1 MAELDPRIYTVAWIA
16 PLEIEAQAAL
26 HMLDSR
32 HSGRFRMERGD
43 DYVFQAGDA
52 CGHNII
58 IATLPAGE
66 LYGTGSAAALASQVK
81 KFFPNLWFGLLV
93 GVAAGLPNLSRCPP
107 LDIRLGDVLVGLP
120 IGDNAGLIP
129 YDLGKETANDGFQL
143 LRAGHGLARTET
155 VVRSAIGSIK
165 LMAPHDADEILRHYK
180 MIQHKEHSL
189 GTFDDPGQER
199 DVLYQVDERG
209 IDSPV
214 QREQRPVSK
223 RTRIWY
229 GSIGSGEKVFKN
241 AQKRNELRDKFN
253 LIGLEMEAAGTM
265 DRIPV
270 GVIRGVCDYGDEHK
284 NKEWQ
289 PYAAA
294 TAAAYA
300 RAVLEKIGPITSELV
315 HQAYPRQQLRQ
326 YESVSREPQP
336 WNGGVHKGIDMDATI
351 KQSLIEKLYFDKIDE
366 RLMNLT
372 AAQGRTCRW
381 FLDIPKYI
389 LWNDSSRQPEHG
401 GFLWIKGNPGTGKST
416 LMKFLFEKAKANART
431 AASRIILSFFFLARG
446 TIEEKST
453 TGLYRSLL
461 HQLFEKVPE
470 TQNGLAWMT
479 TNGAKV
485 IQRNGW
491 SEKALKQTLTH
502 AVQTLGSRSLMIL
515 VDALDECNQ
524 EQVADMVRFFEE
536 LYDSAQD
543 SKVLVQVCFS
553 SRHYPMVVIEK
564 GIEVTLENELGHT
577 QDIQQ
582 YIRSGLRLGKSQQ
595 ADSLRSEILEKSSG
609 IFLWVVLVLEIINR
623 EYPGTSVSIK
633 QIRDRLREIPPKLH
647 DLFEM
652 ILTRD
657 GENLDR
663 LHLCLRW
670 ILFAARPLKPQEL
683 YFAVQFGL
691 DEESSGFWDRRDV
704 EIDEMKSFVSSL
716 SKGLAEVTQDKGPQV
731 QFIHE
736 SVRDFLQRKYDTQ
749 WSETPGG
756 FVGHSHVLLRD
767 CCMAQLDSLN
777 FEALGISDVIPQAS
791 TITKARERA
800 TSEYPVT
807 WAYPFLEYA
816 ISNVLHHA
824 DRAQQNGIH
833 QENFLANFPL
843 QRWISLNNTLETTS
857 IQRYTNS
864 VSLLYIYAEKNF
876 AHLLRIHP
884 QATSCFD
891 IELEDE
897 RYGTPIFAALATGS
911 REAVWAFL
919 RKRAETMPSDSPFHN
934 LWEEYCQDRSRRTR
948 LSSSFV
954 FSRRK
959 GVLSYL
965 VKEDEALFSSFLLAN
980 GIHPKAWLLLEH
992 DVDPN
997 VEHDGCY
1004 AFSYA
1009 AEGGHDPV
1017 IKLLLA
1023 KGGIDLN
1030 HQDNDG
1036 ITPLVEAVLSGHTT
1050 TVQLLLS
1057 QEGID
1062 VNRVDCFGRTPLARA
1077 VKRGELSIGKLLSDK
1092 GATF

>member
-1 MAELDPRIYTVAWIA
+1 M
-16 PLEIEAQAAL
+16 
-26 HMLDSR
+26 
-32 HSGRFRMERGD
+32 
-43 DYVFQAGDA
+43 
-52 CGHNII
+52 
-58 IATLPAGE
+58 
-66 LYGTGSAAALASQVK
+66 
-81 KFFPNLWFGLLV
+81 
-93 GVAAGLPNLSRCPP
+93 
-107 LDIRLGDVLVGLP
+107 
-120 IGDNAGLIP
+120 
-129 YDLGKETANDGFQL
+129 
-143 LRAGHGLARTET
+143 
-155 VVRSAIGSIK
+155 
-165 LMAPHDADEILRHYK
+165 
-180 MIQHKEHSL
+180 
-189 GTFDDPGQER
+189 
-199 DVLYQVDERG
+199 
-209 IDSPV
+209 
-214 QREQRPVSK
+214 
-223 RTRIWY
+223 
-229 GSIGSGEKVFKN
+229 
-241 AQKRNELRDKFN
+241 
-253 LIGLEMEAAGTM
+253 
-265 DRIPV
+265 
-270 GVIRGVCDYGDEHK
+270 
-284 NKEWQ
+284 
-289 PYAAA
+289 
-294 TAAAYA
+294 
-300 RAVLEKIGPITSELV
+300 
-315 HQAYPRQQLRQ
+315 
-326 YESVSREPQP
+326 SVSRKRNFDEGDCLPISEAERNKRPYYGVKPTQDNSSDNMNLSLGNRNLGVP
-336 WNGGVHKGIDMDATI
+336 ILSHGYSTQDIGTAEDGGVHKGIDMDATI

-800 TSEYPVT
+800 TSEYPFLDDAISNDTMTEARERVT

-980 GIHPKAWLLLEH
+980 GIHPKAWVTGDENILSLASRGGHATVVKYLFDHNAVGPYLRSSFVWSPLYAAAREGHKAVLKLLLEHDAELALEDRVGAVGSSSLIAAAKNGHEAIVKLLLEH